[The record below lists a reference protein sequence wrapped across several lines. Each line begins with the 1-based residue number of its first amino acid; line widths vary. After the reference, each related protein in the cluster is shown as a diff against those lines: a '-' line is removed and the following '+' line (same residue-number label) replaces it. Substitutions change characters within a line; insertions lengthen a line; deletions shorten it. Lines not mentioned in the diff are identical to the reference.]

1 MLSVIAIDE
10 AIATKMLVALQ
21 KCGNALVGGC
31 GSVHCALCTAL
42 VGGCG
47 SANIT
52 FVGYFSGQ
60 PSLFH
65 YRQNHYH
72 NHHHRHHQHPQLPTT
87 SAKSP

>member
-10 AIATKMLVALQ
+10 AIVTKMLVALQ

-31 GSVHCALCTAL
+31 GTVHCAVCT

-65 YRQNHYH
+65 YRQDHSH
-72 NHHHRHHQHPQLPTT
+72 NHQHQLLRLKVPE
-87 SAKSP
+87 

>member
-10 AIATKMLVALQ
+10 AIVTKMLVALQ
-21 KCGNALVGGC
+21 KCGNALVGEC
-31 GSVHCALCTAL
+31 GTVGALRTVLCAL

-65 YRQNHYH
+65 YRQDHSH
-72 NHHHRHHQHPQLPTT
+72 NHQHPQLLQLKVPE
-87 SAKSP
+87 

>member
-10 AIATKMLVALQ
+10 AIVTKMLVALQ
-21 KCGNALVGGC
+21 KCGNALVGGY
-31 GSVHCALCTAL
+31 GSVHCAL

-65 YRQNHYH
+65 YRQDHSH
-72 NHHHRHHQHPQLPTT
+72 NHQHPQLLQLKGPE
-87 SAKSP
+87 